1 MQSVVTSC
9 RTTIPDME
17 VNNVHAE
24 EYRKA
29 FEDATTRIADLAAGD
44 GHRRVPHIA
53 AWTLADAVTHVGLVF
68 SFVAKSVSQG
78 GPIGNTGVAAWAN
91 DPDNRPHTAQL
102 SEWFQTAANEVVD
115 VIWQHDSND
124 EVWTSSQ
131 STNQAKYWMRRMT
144 QEATVHRWDI
154 EAVTASNTAINAGI
168 AVDGINE
175 FYDFFVS
182 ERMPTAFAGVGTI
195 HLHATDAD
203 GEWMITRHKDGIDVE
218 SAHGKGDVAAR
229 GPAGDLLL
237 LVWNRVHHSTLETFG
252 NTDLLDDHQRLLRV

>member
-1 MQSVVTSC
+1 ML
-9 RTTIPDME
+9 
-17 VNNVHAE
+17 AE

-29 FEDATTRIADLAAGD
+29 FEDATARIADLASGD
-44 GHRRVPHIA
+44 GDLPVPHIA
-53 AWTLADAVTHVGLVF
+53 DWTLADAVTHVGLVF

-78 GPIGNTGVAAWAN
+78 GPIGDAGVAAWAN
-91 DPDNRPHTAQL
+91 DPANRPHTAQL
-102 SEWFQTAANEVVD
+102 SEWFQTAANEMIE

-131 STNQAKYWMRRMT
+131 STDQAGYWMRRMT

-154 EAVTASNTAINAGI
+154 EAVTASNTAINATL

-195 HLHATDAD
+195 HLHATDAN

-229 GPAGDLLL
+229 GSAGDLLL
-237 LVWNRVHHSTLETFG
+237 LVWNRVDHSILETFG
-252 NTDLLDDHQRLLRV
+252 NTDLLEDHQRLLRV